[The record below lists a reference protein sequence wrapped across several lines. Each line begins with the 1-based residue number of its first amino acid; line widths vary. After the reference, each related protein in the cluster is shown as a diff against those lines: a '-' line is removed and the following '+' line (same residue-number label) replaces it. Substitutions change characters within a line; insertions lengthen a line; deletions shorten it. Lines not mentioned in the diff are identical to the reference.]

1 MPCPKLLKKER
12 SATICEA
19 QQFEAVSAVHWQGSE
34 VCMHAQTGCLRN
46 DLIYCVQDITMVH
59 QSPYQADDQGNGYNL
74 VVLGVADGH
83 NGCAAALHCQEKL
96 YSELMQRM
104 PAGPPP
110 SSPDSQGTAL

>member
-1 MPCPKLLKKER
+1 
-12 SATICEA
+12 
-19 QQFEAVSAVHWQGSE
+19 
-34 VCMHAQTGCLRN
+34 MHAQTGCLQN
-46 DLIYCVQDITMVH
+46 DLMYCVQDITMVH
-59 QSPYQADDQGNGYNL
+59 QSPYQASDQGIGYNL

-110 SSPDSQGTAL
+110 SSPDSQGIAL